1 MNKLFGVLV
10 WCMLSSAV
18 QAQVGGIYVSAADP
32 SQFVTVHQNGNTLV
46 VLQNIPASTGG
57 GVELGNGQYVN
68 ATLYALTYSVG
79 QLAADGKTSALI
91 GTAAAGACS
100 ASYAAQFSDL
110 GLRMT
115 LQGVYQNSAG
125 SMQGIDCAALSTKL
139 IEDQKNAGGVP
150 LLTRIF

>member
-1 MNKLFGVLV
+1 MYKLFGALVLCV
-10 WCMLSSAV
+10 LSPAV

-46 VLQNIPASTGG
+46 VVQNTPAPAGG

-79 QLAADGKTSALI
+79 QLAADGKSSALI
-91 GTAAAGACS
+91 GTAAGGAC
-100 ASYAAQFSDL
+100 ATSYAALFSDV

-115 LQGVYQNSAG
+115 LQGVYQNAAG
-125 SMQGIDCAALSTKL
+125 SMQGIDCAALSSKL
-139 IEDQKNAGGVP
+139 IEDQRNAGGAA